1 MLAGEICS
9 LPIEARSSKASWL
22 AVMSIISSLV
32 IPEAGGELEPPED
45 VTSFCCGAGV
55 VLRFVVDT
63 TLLLLLFV
71 VVGPPLLKVMDKFV
85 VPDAVEAVG
94 EAKFRSVTPLVLLLL
109 LLEDS
114 TGSIVREGVEYS

>member
-1 MLAGEICS
+1 
-9 LPIEARSSKASWL
+9 
-22 AVMSIISSLV
+22 MSIISSLV

-63 TLLLLLFV
+63 TLLLLFV

-114 TGSIVREGVEYS
+114 TGSIVRDEVEYS